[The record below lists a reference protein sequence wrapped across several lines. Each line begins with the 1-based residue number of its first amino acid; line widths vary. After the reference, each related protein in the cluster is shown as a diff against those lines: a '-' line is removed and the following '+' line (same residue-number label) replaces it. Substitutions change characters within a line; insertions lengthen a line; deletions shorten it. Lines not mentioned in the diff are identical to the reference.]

1 MAGLSSVAQ
10 VAEASAPETQSS
22 TRVNIAL
29 TNCTHISSMEHSCP
43 CFIKGK
49 LLDWQ
54 FEEKRKSAC
63 LTFMRK
69 NTFEV
74 KKKNYQ
80 RIIILAFTFH
90 FESMHSISNFNSNK
104 HKT

>member
-74 KKKNYQ
+74 KKK
-80 RIIILAFTFH
+80 ITKEL
-90 FESMHSISNFNSNK
+90 
-104 HKT
+104 